1 MSSEQK
7 KKSDQLND
15 IFSKAIETDNYRFF
29 DTIVRDMAYGTAYQ
43 NPNPVQALVMLK
55 AKARALGENDPRFD
69 DTLLFMAHIIANEDV
84 NSENDALIRSLQSQ
98 DSGAELIQYL
108 ANGDFD
114 GFDDLKP
121 VMQARLIVNAK
132 QAIKILN
139 ARDTPFSAPVND

>member
-7 KKSDQLND
+7 KNSDQLND
-15 IFSKAIETDNYRFF
+15 IFSTAIEADNYRFF

-55 AKARALGENDPRFD
+55 AKARALGEDDPRFD

-98 DSGAELIQYL
+98 DSGEDLLKYIAD
-108 ANGDFD
+108 GDFD

-121 VMQARLIVNAK
+121 VMQTRLIANAK
-132 QAIKILN
+132 QVVKILD
-139 ARDTPFSAPVND
+139 ARDTPSSGPVND